1 MRWFLTIIIFLLV
14 NPIVRGEEELV
25 FFVREGD
32 TTRSLTANYLIRP
45 TAWERVVQYNYILK
59 PGNLIR
65 VPGDLVR
72 REGRAFL
79 EFASGE
85 VSCLPAGSREWLPA
99 VPGLILRDG
108 DRVRIGLEGGAVLRT
123 GREDRTVLRPATE
136 VAYEPSRGFFS
147 GRTNRVTV
155 AEGTVFASTRK
166 QAGRE
171 ARFVIRTPEA
181 ELELTGT
188 EVRIGVTPGDGSR
201 FEVLE
206 GEVAISTSSGKR
218 LVPEG
223 TGLRLE
229 K

>member
-1 MRWFLTIIIFLLV
+1 MLRG
-14 NPIVRGEEELV
+14 GEEFV

-32 TTRSLTANYLIRP
+32 TSRSLSETYLVRP

-59 PGNLIR
+59 PGTLIQ

-72 REGRAFL
+72 WEERAFL
-79 EFASGE
+79 EFASGD
-85 VSCLPAGSREWLPA
+85 VSYLPAGSREWLPA
-99 VPGLILRDG
+99 VPGLILGNG
-108 DRVRIGLEGGAVLRT
+108 DRVRTGLEGGAVLRT
-123 GREDRTVLRPATE
+123 GREDRTVMRPVTE

-166 QAGRE
+166 QDDRE
-171 ARFVIRTPEA
+171 ARFVLRTPEA

-188 EVRIGVTPGDGSR
+188 EVRIGVCPRDGSR

-206 GEVAISTSSGKR
+206 GEVAISTPSGKR